1 MIIRTCL
8 SPEPVRYGFAK
19 RGKWRFVMGLRG
31 SSFRIGRLGARHA
44 VALSLTCAA
53 LASPAAAQR
62 IDGVKV
68 DGDRIVVDL
77 DAPARAAS
85 SFAMAGPD
93 RIVIDLDGIRPGGRG
108 DAGGSVRTVRQ
119 GVRGDD
125 GSRIVLDLAE
135 SAMVTGGGFSDGG
148 RRLTLDLR
156 PVTAQRFARA
166 AGGGR
171 MRFLPQPVVGAIVP
185 ASSSAAMVVDR
196 RQRATA
202 SVAVPGAR
210 ARRGL
215 PLPKVDGDADRPLV
229 VIDAGHGGHD
239 PGAISPHGGLREK
252 DLTLKTA
259 RAIRDALLAGGRV
272 RVAMTRDR
280 DQFLVLQERY
290 AIARRLGASLFISV
304 HCDSADNP
312 DASGASIYTL
322 SEVASDR
329 EAARLAARENKAD
342 ILAGVDLGRQSA
354 DISSILI
361 DLTQRETMNES
372 AGFAR
377 LLGREAK
384 GVIPLKSN
392 YHRMASLM
400 VLKAPD
406 LPSILFETG
415 YLSNEGDAKRLDSV
429 DGRKAIAKSV
439 TQAVEIHFARRMA
452 AR

>member
-1 MIIRTCL
+1 M
-8 SPEPVRYGFAK
+8 A
-19 RGKWRFVMGLRG
+19 LRWTIFG
-31 SSFRIGRLGARHA
+31 IGRAGALHA
-44 VALSLTCAA
+44 AALILSCAT

-62 IDGVKV
+62 V
-68 DGDRIVVDL
+68 DAVEVANDRIVL
-77 DAPARAAS
+77 RFDAPAHGAS
-85 SFAMAGPD
+85 SFTMAGPD
-93 RIVIDLDGIRPGGRG
+93 RIVVDLDGIRPGGRSN
-108 DAGGSVRTVRQ
+108 AGGSVRAIRQ
-119 GVRGDD
+119 GVRGDG
-125 GSRIVLDLAE
+125 GSRIVLDLTE
-135 SAMVTGGGFSDGG
+135 SAMVTGGSFSDGG

-156 PVTAQRFARA
+156 PVTVQRFARA

-171 MRFLPQPVVGAIVP
+171 MRFAPQPVVGAIVP
-185 ASSSAAMVVDR
+185 VASSAAMVVDR

-202 SVAVPGAR
+202 SVAVPVAR
-210 ARRGL
+210 PRRGL
-215 PLPKVDGDADRPLV
+215 PLPRVEGDADRPLV

-272 RVAMTRDR
+272 RIAMTRDR

-290 AIARRLGASLFISV
+290 AIARRLGGSLFISV

-342 ILAGVDLGRQSA
+342 ILAGVDLGRQPA

-429 DGRKAIAKSV
+429 EGRKAIAKSV